1 MMTSFN
7 TLFNRMF
14 QEKSKSVYLIFLIQ
28 AFASL
33 CLTIIVFVS
42 GNGTP
47 EFVNGNDTSNVNLVV
62 AFLAVYA
69 VMMLITSFV
78 ADFVYW
84 IVSSIKNEKINR
96 SQTWRLIP
104 VSDTKFLLG
113 NFGTAFLTYIWLGI
127 LETVTILITLLPML
141 SDQEVRKVLSH
152 VSLNLSAHDWQ
163 EMLASLGLII
173 LIGYAWYAIVSLL
186 NLASRSIIDFL
197 PGSSSKVLTF
207 IIRVVVIIAIIWIL
221 GHAASIIFSV
231 LGEFSPFAV
240 NNYDIDYATTLLQF
254 LVFDVVITLIDIFLL
269 NKFVEA
275 KQN

>member
-197 PGSSSKVLTF
+197 PGGSSKVLTF

-254 LVFDVVITLIDIFLL
+254 LVFDVVITLIDILLL

>member
-1 MMTSFN
+1 MTSFN

-33 CLTIIVFVS
+33 CFTIIGFVS
-42 GNGTP
+42 ENGTP
-47 EFVNGNDTSNVNLVV
+47 EFVNGNDTSSVNVIV
-62 AFLAVYA
+62 AFLAVFA
-69 VMMLITSFV
+69 VMMLITSFI

-84 IVSSIKNEKINR
+84 IISSIKNEKINR

-104 VSDTKFLLG
+104 VTDTKFLLS

-127 LETVTILITLLPML
+127 LEAVTIIVTLLPML
-141 SDQEVRKVLSH
+141 SDQDVRKAIGQARIH
-152 VSLNLSAHDWQ
+152 LSARDWQ
-163 EMLASLGLII
+163 TMLGSLLLII
-173 LIGYAWYAIVSLL
+173 FIGYAWYAIVSLL

-197 PGSSSKVLTF
+197 PGGSSKVWTF

-254 LVFDVVITLIDIFLL
+254 LVFDVLITLIDIFLL

>member
-1 MMTSFN
+1 MTSFN

-33 CLTIIVFVS
+33 CFTIIGFVS
-42 GNGTP
+42 ENGTP

-62 AFLAVYA
+62 AFLAVFA

-197 PGSSSKVLTF
+197 PGGSSKVLTF

-240 NNYDIDYATTLLQF
+240 NNYDIDYATTLLQL

>member
-1 MMTSFN
+1 MTSFN

-33 CLTIIVFVS
+33 CFTIIGFVS
-42 GNGTP
+42 ENGTP
-47 EFVNGNDTSNVNLVV
+47 EFVNGKDTSSVNVIV
-62 AFLAVYA
+62 AFLAVFA
-69 VMMLITSFV
+69 VMMLITSFI

-84 IVSSIKNEKINR
+84 IISSIKNEKINR

-104 VSDTKFLLG
+104 VTDTKFLLS

-127 LETVTILITLLPML
+127 LEAVTIIVTLLPML
-141 SDQEVRKVLSH
+141 SDQDVRKVLSH
-152 VSLNLSAHDWQ
+152 VSINLSAHDWQ

-197 PGSSSKVLTF
+197 PGGSSKVLTF

-254 LVFDVVITLIDIFLL
+254 LVFDVVITLIDILLL

>member
-127 LETVTILITLLPML
+127 LETVTILIALLPML

-197 PGSSSKVLTF
+197 PGGSSKVLTF

>member
-127 LETVTILITLLPML
+127 IETVTILITLLPML

-197 PGSSSKVLTF
+197 PGGSSKVLTF
-207 IIRVVVIIAIIWIL
+207 IIRVVDIIAIIWIL

>member
-84 IVSSIKNEKINR
+84 IVSSIKNERINR

-197 PGSSSKVLTF
+197 PGGSSKVLTF
-207 IIRVVVIIAIIWIL
+207 IIRVVVIIAIIWIF

>member
-1 MMTSFN
+1 MTSFN

-33 CLTIIVFVS
+33 CFTIIGFVS
-42 GNGTP
+42 ENGTP
-47 EFVNGNDTSNVNLVV
+47 EFVNGKDTSNVNLVV

-197 PGSSSKVLTF
+197 PGGSSKVLTF

>member
-1 MMTSFN
+1 MTSFN

-62 AFLAVYA
+62 AFLAVYT

-197 PGSSSKVLTF
+197 PGGSSKVLTF

>member
-69 VMMLITSFV
+69 VLITSFV

-197 PGSSSKVLTF
+197 PGGSSKVLTF

>member
-1 MMTSFN
+1 MTSFN

-33 CLTIIVFVS
+33 CFTIIGFVS
-42 GNGTP
+42 ENGTP
-47 EFVNGNDTSNVNLVV
+47 EFVNGKDTSSVNVIV
-62 AFLAVYA
+62 AFLAVFA
-69 VMMLITSFV
+69 VMMLITSFI

-84 IVSSIKNEKINR
+84 IISSIKNEKINR

-173 LIGYAWYAIVSLL
+173 QIGYAWYAIVSLL

-197 PGSSSKVLTF
+197 PGGSSKVLTF

>member
-33 CLTIIVFVS
+33 CFTIIGFVS
-42 GNGTP
+42 ENGTP
-47 EFVNGNDTSNVNLVV
+47 EFVNGKDTSSVNMIV
-62 AFLAVYA
+62 AFLAVFA
-69 VMMLITSFV
+69 VMMLITSFI

-84 IVSSIKNEKINR
+84 IISSIKNEKINR

-104 VSDTKFLLG
+104 VTDTKFLLS

-127 LETVTILITLLPML
+127 LEAVTIIVTLLPML
-141 SDQEVRKVLSH
+141 SDQDVRKAIGQASIH
-152 VSLNLSAHDWQ
+152 LSARDWQ

-197 PGSSSKVLTF
+197 PGGSSKVLTF

-254 LVFDVVITLIDIFLL
+254 LFFDVVITLIDIFLL

>member
-197 PGSSSKVLTF
+197 PGGSSKVLTF

-254 LVFDVVITLIDIFLL
+254 LVFNVVITLIDIFLL

>member
-1 MMTSFN
+1 MTSFN

-33 CLTIIVFVS
+33 CFTIIGFVS
-42 GNGTP
+42 ENGTP

-104 VSDTKFLLG
+104 VSDTKFLLS

-127 LETVTILITLLPML
+127 LESVTILITLLPML

-197 PGSSSKVLTF
+197 PGGSSKVLTF

>member
-62 AFLAVYA
+62 AFLAVFA

-197 PGSSSKVLTF
+197 PGGSSKVLTF

-254 LVFDVVITLIDIFLL
+254 LAFDVVITLIDIFLL

>member
-33 CLTIIVFVS
+33 CLTIIGFVS
-42 GNGTP
+42 GNGTS

-197 PGSSSKVLTF
+197 PGGSSKVLTF

>member
-42 GNGTP
+42 SNGTP

-197 PGSSSKVLTF
+197 PGGSSKVLTF

>member
-197 PGSSSKVLTF
+197 PGGSSKVLTF

-254 LVFDVVITLIDIFLL
+254 LVFDLVITLIDIFLL

>member
-62 AFLAVYA
+62 AFFAVYA

-113 NFGTAFLTYIWLGI
+113 SFGTAFLTYIWLGI

-197 PGSSSKVLTF
+197 PGGSSKVLTF

>member
-186 NLASRSIIDFL
+186 NLSSRSIIDFL
-197 PGSSSKVLTF
+197 PGGSSKVLTF

>member
-1 MMTSFN
+1 
-7 TLFNRMF
+7 
-14 QEKSKSVYLIFLIQ
+14 
-28 AFASL
+28 
-33 CLTIIVFVS
+33 
-42 GNGTP
+42 
-47 EFVNGNDTSNVNLVV
+47 
-62 AFLAVYA
+62 
-69 VMMLITSFV
+69 
-78 ADFVYW
+78 
-84 IVSSIKNEKINR
+84 
-96 SQTWRLIP
+96 
-104 VSDTKFLLG
+104 
-113 NFGTAFLTYIWLGI
+113 
-127 LETVTILITLLPML
+127 ML

-197 PGSSSKVLTF
+197 PGGSSKVLTF

>member
-1 MMTSFN
+1 MTSFN

-33 CLTIIVFVS
+33 CFTIIDFVS
-42 GNGTP
+42 ENGTP
-47 EFVNGNDTSNVNLVV
+47 EFVNGKDTSSVNVIV
-62 AFLAVYA
+62 AFLAVFA
-69 VMMLITSFV
+69 VMMLITSFI

-84 IVSSIKNEKINR
+84 IISSIKNEKINR

-104 VSDTKFLLG
+104 VTDTKFLLS

-197 PGSSSKVLTF
+197 PGGSSKVLTF

>member
-1 MMTSFN
+1 MTSFN

-84 IVSSIKNEKINR
+84 IVSSIKNERINR

-113 NFGTAFLTYIWLGI
+113 NFGTAFLTYIWLEI

-197 PGSSSKVLTF
+197 PGGSSKVLTF

-221 GHAASIIFSV
+221 GHAASIILSV

>member
-33 CLTIIVFVS
+33 CFTIIGFVS
-42 GNGTP
+42 ENGTP

-197 PGSSSKVLTF
+197 PGGSSKVLTF

>member
-1 MMTSFN
+1 MTSFN

-33 CLTIIVFVS
+33 CFTIIGFIS
-42 GNGTP
+42 ENGTP
-47 EFVNGNDTSNVNLVV
+47 EFVNGKDTSSVNVIV
-62 AFLAVYA
+62 AFLAVFA
-69 VMMLITSFV
+69 VMMLITSFI

-84 IVSSIKNEKINR
+84 IISSIKNEKINR

-104 VSDTKFLLG
+104 VTDTKFLLS

-127 LETVTILITLLPML
+127 LEAVTIIVTLLPML
-141 SDQEVRKVLSH
+141 SDQDVRKAIGQASIH
-152 VSLNLSAHDWQ
+152 LSARDWQ
-163 EMLASLGLII
+163 TMLGSLLLII
-173 LIGYAWYAIVSLL
+173 FIGYAWYAIVSLL

-197 PGSSSKVLTF
+197 PGGSSKVLTF

>member
-62 AFLAVYA
+62 AFLAVYT

-197 PGSSSKVLTF
+197 PGGSSKVLTF

>member
-1 MMTSFN
+1 MTSFN

-33 CLTIIVFVS
+33 CFTIIGFVS
-42 GNGTP
+42 ENGTP
-47 EFVNGNDTSNVNLVV
+47 EFVNGKDTSSVNVIV
-62 AFLAVYA
+62 AFLAVFA
-69 VMMLITSFV
+69 VMMLITSFI

-84 IVSSIKNEKINR
+84 IISSIKNEKINR

-141 SDQEVRKVLSH
+141 SEQEVRKVLSH

-186 NLASRSIIDFL
+186 NLASCSIIDFL
-197 PGSSSKVLTF
+197 PGGSSKVLTF

>member
-84 IVSSIKNEKINR
+84 IVSSIKNERINR

-113 NFGTAFLTYIWLGI
+113 NFGTAFLTYIWLEI

-197 PGSSSKVLTF
+197 PGGSSKVLTF

-221 GHAASIIFSV
+221 GHAASIILSV

>member
-1 MMTSFN
+1 MTSFN

-84 IVSSIKNEKINR
+84 IVSSIKNERINR

-104 VSDTKFLLG
+104 VSDTKFLLS

-127 LETVTILITLLPML
+127 LEAVTIIVTLLPMR
-141 SDQEVRKVLSH
+141 SEERRVGKECR
-152 VSLNLSAHDWQ
+152 
-163 EMLASLGLII
+163 
-173 LIGYAWYAIVSLL
+173 
-186 NLASRSIIDFL
+186 SR
-197 PGSSSKVLTF
+197 
-207 IIRVVVIIAIIWIL
+207 W
-221 GHAASIIFSV
+221 
-231 LGEFSPFAV
+231 SP
-240 NNYDIDYATTLLQF
+240 YH
-254 LVFDVVITLIDIFLL
+254 
-269 NKFVEA
+269 
-275 KQN
+275 

>member
-7 TLFNRMF
+7 TLLNRMF

-141 SDQEVRKVLSH
+141 SDQDVRKVLSH

-197 PGSSSKVLTF
+197 PGGSSKVLTF

>member
-141 SDQEVRKVLSH
+141 SDQEVRKLLSH

-197 PGSSSKVLTF
+197 PGGSSKVLTF

>member
-14 QEKSKSVYLIFLIQ
+14 QEKSKSVYLILLIQ

-163 EMLASLGLII
+163 EMLASFGLII

-197 PGSSSKVLTF
+197 PGGSSKVLTF

>member
-197 PGSSSKVLTF
+197 PGGSSKVLTF

-254 LVFDVVITLIDIFLL
+254 LVFDVVITLIDILLL
-269 NKFVEA
+269 NK
-275 KQN
+275 NDNHSGG

>member
-33 CLTIIVFVS
+33 CFTIIGFVS
-42 GNGTP
+42 ENGTP
-47 EFVNGNDTSNVNLVV
+47 EFVNGKDTSSVNVIV
-62 AFLAVYA
+62 AFLAVFA
-69 VMMLITSFV
+69 VMMLITSFI

-84 IVSSIKNEKINR
+84 IISSIKNEKINR

-104 VSDTKFLLG
+104 VTDTKFLLS

-127 LETVTILITLLPML
+127 LEAVTIIVTLLPML
-141 SDQEVRKVLSH
+141 SDQDVRKAIGQASIH
-152 VSLNLSAHDWQ
+152 LSARDWQ

-197 PGSSSKVLTF
+197 PGGSSKVLTF

-231 LGEFSPFAV
+231 LETV
-240 NNYDIDYATTLLQF
+240 
-254 LVFDVVITLIDIFLL
+254 
-269 NKFVEA
+269 KFFV
-275 KQN
+275 

>member
-33 CLTIIVFVS
+33 CFTIIGFVS
-42 GNGTP
+42 ENGTP
-47 EFVNGNDTSNVNLVV
+47 EFVNGKDTSNVNLVV

-152 VSLNLSAHDWQ
+152 VSLNLSVHDWQ

-197 PGSSSKVLTF
+197 PGGSSKVLTF

>member
-33 CLTIIVFVS
+33 CLTIIGFVS

-47 EFVNGNDTSNVNLVV
+47 EFANGNDTSNVNLVV
-62 AFLAVYA
+62 AFLAVFA

-197 PGSSSKVLTF
+197 PGGSSKVLTF